1 MPFQIVRNDIT
12 KVKADAIVNTA
23 NPEPIYAA
31 GTDSAIYHAA
41 GEEKLLAER
50 KKIGEIEPGNVAVTS
65 AFALKAKYII
75 HTVGPAWIDGNHGEF
90 DTLRSCYAK
99 SLEKANELGCESIAF
114 PLISTGVYGFPKDKA
129 LSIAMGEIS
138 SFLMKPDVDMD
149 VKLVV
154 FDNAA
159 FRLSSN
165 LFFQVESYIKDEE
178 VKSQHIRE
186 YSINSEELEHYHRR
200 IQRNRRPINSPY
212 EMLEA
217 GSCDGAI
224 IGSVGGGT
232 FKSSNPSPGKK
243 KIFNEH
249 TFDKELYMNDGK
261 EELPFQ
267 KHFFDLILQKGLDN
281 TTVYKSAN
289 VTRGAFSK
297 IQNGDTKIPKKKTVL
312 AFCIG
317 MKLNMEEATELLAS
331 ADMAFNPY
339 DKRDQLVIQ
348 CIENEQYNIYE
359 VNSML
364 YVCNLTQLS

>member
-1 MPFQIVRNDIT
+1 
-12 KVKADAIVNTA
+12 
-23 NPEPIYAA
+23 
-31 GTDSAIYHAA
+31 
-41 GEEKLLAER
+41 
-50 KKIGEIEPGNVAVTS
+50 
-65 AFALKAKYII
+65 
-75 HTVGPAWIDGNHGEF
+75 
-90 DTLRSCYAK
+90 
-99 SLEKANELGCESIAF
+99 
-114 PLISTGVYGFPKDKA
+114 
-129 LSIAMGEIS
+129 
-138 SFLMKPDVDMD
+138 MD

-165 LFFQVESYIKDEE
+165 LFFQVESYIKNEE
-178 VKSQHIRE
+178 VISQHIRE
-186 YSINSEELEHYHRR
+186 YS
-200 IQRNRRPINSPY
+200 
-212 EMLEA
+212 
-217 GSCDGAI
+217 
-224 IGSVGGGT
+224 T
-232 FKSSNPSPGKK
+232 SNFSPGKK
-243 KIFNEH
+243 KVFNEH

-261 EELPFQ
+261 DELPFQ